1 MLPGTDW
8 RAPPELRSA
17 RTLRDTRFRFART
30 QPARRIGQEV
40 GGRWFSGNGPPTNGA
55 CGQGRKGRARHMRY
69 RSTSGKAP
77 LTSLRGAVLRGLA
90 PDGGLYMPVEIARH
104 SPEELEEFRRLPF
117 TEVCFRVVRPFAT
130 PDVPEEML
138 WQIVAESI
146 NFPVKLVSLSPGLH
160 ILELFHGPTLAFKD
174 FGARFMARLM
184 GYFVRGESRPLTV
197 LVATS
202 GDTGSAVAHGF
213 LGVRGIRVVILYP
226 SKRISEAQEKQF
238 TTLGEN
244 ITALEVAGSFDDCQ
258 RLVKQAFTDAELN
271 KRTFLTSANSI
282 NIGRL
287 LPQMFYHVAAY
298 RQMPVA
304 SVPLVVSVPSGNLGN
319 LTAGIFAKRIGLPV
333 VMFVAATN
341 ANDVVPEYLSSGE
354 FHPRPATQTLSNA
367 MDVGNPN
374 NFPRLL
380 DLCRGRL
387 ELVRREIWGHAA
399 TDDETLQEMKSIH
412 DRFGYIADPHTA
424 VGVLGWEAYKRANC
438 EPAQGLVLA
447 TAHPAKFA
455 DVVMRAIGT
464 APPLPDRLVACLKR
478 EKLSLPMTNAY
489 DDFKQFLDA
498 NKG

>member
-1 MLPGTDW
+1 L
-8 RAPPELRSA
+8 
-17 RTLRDTRFRFART
+17 
-30 QPARRIGQEV
+30 
-40 GGRWFSGNGPPTNGA
+40 
-55 CGQGRKGRARHMRY
+55 RY
-69 RSTSGKAP
+69 RSTSRKAP
-77 LTSLRGAVLRGLA
+77 LASLRGAVLRGLA
-90 PDGGLYMPVEIARH
+90 PDGGLYMAAEIARH
-104 SPEELEEFRRLPF
+104 SPQELEEFRRLPF

-130 PDVPEEML
+130 PDVPDEVL
-138 WQIVAESI
+138 WQIVSEAI

-184 GYFVRGESRPLTV
+184 GYFVRGETRPLKV

-213 LGVRGIRVVILYP
+213 LRVPGIRVVILYP

-244 ITALEVAGSFDDCQ
+244 ITAVEVAGTFDDCQ
-258 RLVKQAFTDAELN
+258 RLVKQAFSDAELN
-271 KRTFLTSANSI
+271 NRVWLTSANSI

-298 RQMPVA
+298 RQLPVA
-304 SVPLVVSVPSGNLGN
+304 SVPLIVSVPSGNFGN

-333 VMFVAATN
+333 AKYVASTN
-341 ANDVVPEYLSSGE
+341 ANDVVPEYLRSGE
-354 FHPRPATQTLSNA
+354 FHPRAAQATLSNA

-380 DLCRGRL
+380 DLCRNRL
-387 ELVRREIWGHAA
+387 EYVQKEIWGHGA
-399 TDDETLQEMKSIH
+399 TDDETIGAMKMLH

-424 VGVLGWEAYKRANC
+424 VGVLGWEAYKSQHP
-438 EPAQGLVLA
+438 EPAQGLVLS

-455 DVVMRAIGT
+455 DVVMKAIGT
-464 APPLPDRLVACLKR
+464 APPLPDRLAAYLKR
-478 EKLSLPMTNAY
+478 DKLSLPISSSY
-489 DDFKQFLDA
+489 DDFKQFLLT
-498 NKG
+498 K

>member
-1 MLPGTDW
+1 
-8 RAPPELRSA
+8 
-17 RTLRDTRFRFART
+17 
-30 QPARRIGQEV
+30 
-40 GGRWFSGNGPPTNGA
+40 
-55 CGQGRKGRARHMRY
+55 MRY
-69 RSTSGKAP
+69 RSTSRQAP

-104 SPEELEEFRRLPF
+104 SPEELEEFRKLPF
-117 TEVCFRVVRPFAT
+117 TEVCFRVVKPFAT
-130 PDVPEEML
+130 PDVPEEVL
-138 WQIVAESI
+138 WQIVTEAI

-184 GYFVRGESRPLTV
+184 GYFVRGESRQLTV

-213 LGVRGIRVVILYP
+213 LGVPGIRVVILYP
-226 SKRISEAQEKQF
+226 SRRISEAQEKQF

-244 ITALEVAGSFDDCQ
+244 ITALEVAGTFDDCQ
-258 RLVKQAFTDAELN
+258 RLVKQAFSDVELN
-271 KRTFLTSANSI
+271 KTAFLTSANSI

-298 RQMPVA
+298 RQLPVA
-304 SVPLVVSVPSGNLGN
+304 SVPLIVSVPSGNFGN

-333 VMFVAATN
+333 AKFIASTN
-341 ANDVVPEYLSSGE
+341 MNDVVPQYLRSGQ
-354 FHPRPATQTLSNA
+354 FCPRPATATYSNA

-387 ELVRREIWGHAA
+387 EYVQKEIWGHAA
-399 TDDETLQEMKSIH
+399 TDEETLCEMRKVH
-412 DRFGYIADPHTA
+412 ERFGYLPDPHTA
-424 VGVLGWEAYKRANC
+424 VGVYCWEAYKLEHA

-455 DVVMRAIGT
+455 DVVKKAIGS
-464 APPLPDRLVACLKR
+464 APPLPDRLAGYLKR
-478 EKLSLPMTNAY
+478 EKLSLPISSSY
-489 DDFKQFLDA
+489 DDFKQFLISH
-498 NKG
+498 

>member
-1 MLPGTDW
+1 
-8 RAPPELRSA
+8 
-17 RTLRDTRFRFART
+17 
-30 QPARRIGQEV
+30 
-40 GGRWFSGNGPPTNGA
+40 
-55 CGQGRKGRARHMRY
+55 MRY
-69 RSTSGKAP
+69 RSTSRKAP

-104 SPEELEEFRRLPF
+104 SSEELEEFRKLPF
-117 TEVCFRVVRPFAT
+117 TEVCFRVARPFAT
-130 PDVPEEML
+130 PDVPEEVL
-138 WQIVAESI
+138 WQVVSEAI

-184 GYFVRGESRPLTV
+184 GYFVRGETRPLTV

-213 LGVRGIRVVILYP
+213 LGVPGIRVVILYP

-244 ITALEVAGSFDDCQ
+244 ITALEVAGTFDDCQ
-258 RLVKQAFTDAELN
+258 RLVKQAISDAELN
-271 KRTFLTSANSI
+271 KHAWLTSANSI

-298 RQMPVA
+298 RQLPVA
-304 SVPLVVSVPSGNLGN
+304 SVPLIVSVPSGNFGN

-333 VMFVAATN
+333 AKYVASTN
-341 ANDVVPEYLSSGE
+341 ANDVVPQYLRTGE
-354 FHPRPATQTLSNA
+354 FHPRAAQATFSNA

-380 DLCRGRL
+380 DLCRDRL
-387 ELVRREIWGHAA
+387 EYVQKEIWGHGA
-399 TDDETLQEMKSIH
+399 TDEETLAAMRMLH
-412 DRFGYIADPHTA
+412 DKFGYISDPHTA
-424 VGVLGWEAYKRANC
+424 VGVLGWEAYKRQHP

-455 DVVMRAIGT
+455 DVVMKAIGT
-464 APPLPDRLVACLKR
+464 APPLPDRLAAYLKR
-478 EKLSLPMTNAY
+478 DKLSLPISSSY
-489 DDFKQFLDA
+489 DEFKQFLLSQ
-498 NKG
+498 

>member
-1 MLPGTDW
+1 
-8 RAPPELRSA
+8 
-17 RTLRDTRFRFART
+17 
-30 QPARRIGQEV
+30 
-40 GGRWFSGNGPPTNGA
+40 
-55 CGQGRKGRARHMRY
+55 MRY
-69 RSTSGKAP
+69 RSTSRKAA

-117 TEVCFRVVRPFAT
+117 TEVCFRVARPFAS
-130 PDVPEEML
+130 PDVPEEVL
-138 WQIVAESI
+138 WQVVSEAI
-146 NFPVKLVSLSPGLH
+146 NFPVNLVSLSPGLH

-184 GYFVRGESRPLTV
+184 GYFVRGETRTLTV

-213 LGVRGIRVVILYP
+213 LCVPGIRVVILYP

-244 ITALEVAGSFDDCQ
+244 ITALEVVGTFDDCQ
-258 RLVKQAFTDAELN
+258 RLVKQAFSDAELN
-271 KRTFLTSANSI
+271 KHTWLTSANSI

-298 RQMPVA
+298 RQLPVA
-304 SVPLVVSVPSGNLGN
+304 SVPLIVSVPSGNFGN

-333 VMFVAATN
+333 AKYVASTN
-341 ANDVVPEYLSSGE
+341 ANDVVPQYLRSGE
-354 FHPRPATQTLSNA
+354 FHPRAAQATYSNA

-380 DLCRGRL
+380 DLCRNRL
-387 ELVRREIWGHAA
+387 EYVQKEIWGHGA
-399 TDDETLQEMKSIH
+399 TDEETLAAMKMLH

-424 VGVLGWEAYKRANC
+424 VGVLGWEACKREHP

-455 DVVMRAIGT
+455 DVVMKAIGT
-464 APPLPDRLVACLKR
+464 APPLPDRLAAYLKC
-478 EKLSLPMTNAY
+478 EKLSLPISSSY
-489 DDFKQFLDA
+489 DEFKQFLLSQ
-498 NKG
+498 

>member
-1 MLPGTDW
+1 VSE
-8 RAPPELRSA
+8 A
-17 RTLRDTRFRFART
+17 
-30 QPARRIGQEV
+30 
-40 GGRWFSGNGPPTNGA
+40 
-55 CGQGRKGRARHMRY
+55 
-69 RSTSGKAP
+69 
-77 LTSLRGAVLRGLA
+77 
-90 PDGGLYMPVEIARH
+90 
-104 SPEELEEFRRLPF
+104 
-117 TEVCFRVVRPFAT
+117 
-130 PDVPEEML
+130 
-138 WQIVAESI
+138 I

-213 LGVRGIRVVILYP
+213 LGVQGIRVVILYP

-244 ITALEVAGSFDDCQ
+244 ISALEVTGTFDDCQ
-258 RLVKQAFTDAELN
+258 RLVKQAFSDVELN
-271 KRTFLTSANSI
+271 KTAFLTSANSI

-298 RQMPVA
+298 RQLPVA
-304 SVPLVVSVPSGNLGN
+304 SVPLIVSVPSGNFGN

-333 VMFVAATN
+333 SKFIASTN
-341 ANDVVPEYLSSGE
+341 ANDVVPQYLRSGQ
-354 FHPRPATQTLSNA
+354 FCPRPATATYSNA

-387 ELVRREIWGHAA
+387 EYVQKEIWGHAA
-399 TDDETLQEMKSIH
+399 TDEETLCEMKAVH
-412 DRFGYIADPHTA
+412 ERFGYLVDPHTA
-424 VGVLGWEAYKRANC
+424 VGVFCWEAYKLEHA

-455 DVVMRAIGT
+455 DAVKKAIGS
-464 APPLPDRLVACLKR
+464 APPLPERLAAYLKR
-478 EKLSLPMTNAY
+478 EKLSLPMSSSY
-489 DDFKQFLDA
+489 EDFKQFLLMH
-498 NKG
+498 

>member
-1 MLPGTDW
+1 L
-8 RAPPELRSA
+8 
-17 RTLRDTRFRFART
+17 
-30 QPARRIGQEV
+30 
-40 GGRWFSGNGPPTNGA
+40 
-55 CGQGRKGRARHMRY
+55 RY
-69 RSTSGKAP
+69 RSTSRKAP

-117 TEVCFRVVRPFAT
+117 TEVCFRVARPFAT
-130 PDVPEEML
+130 PDVPEEVL
-138 WQIVAESI
+138 WQVVSEAI
-146 NFPVKLVSLSPGLH
+146 NFPVNLVSLSPGLH

-184 GYFVRGESRPLTV
+184 GYFVRGETRPLTV

-213 LGVRGIRVVILYP
+213 LGVPGIRVVILYP

-244 ITALEVAGSFDDCQ
+244 ITALEVAGTFDDCQ
-258 RLVKQAFTDAELN
+258 RLVKQAFCDAELN
-271 KRTFLTSANSI
+271 KHAWLTSANSI

-298 RQMPVA
+298 RQLPVA
-304 SVPLVVSVPSGNLGN
+304 SVPLIVSVPSGNFGN
-319 LTAGIFAKRIGLPV
+319 LTAGIFAKRLGLPV
-333 VMFVAATN
+333 AKYVASTN
-341 ANDVVPEYLSSGE
+341 ANDVVPEYLRTGE
-354 FHPRPATQTLSNA
+354 FHPRAAQATYSNA

-380 DLCRGRL
+380 DLCRNRL
-387 ELVRREIWGHAA
+387 EYVQKEIWGHGA
-399 TDDETLQEMKSIH
+399 TDEETLAAMKMLH

-424 VGVLGWEAYKRANC
+424 VGVLGWEAYRREHP

-455 DVVMRAIGT
+455 DVVNKAIGT
-464 APPLPDRLVACLKR
+464 APPLPERLAAYLKR
-478 EKLSLPMTNAY
+478 DKLSLPISSSY
-489 DDFKQFLDA
+489 DEFKQFLLA
-498 NKG
+498 Q

>member
-1 MLPGTDW
+1 
-8 RAPPELRSA
+8 
-17 RTLRDTRFRFART
+17 
-30 QPARRIGQEV
+30 
-40 GGRWFSGNGPPTNGA
+40 
-55 CGQGRKGRARHMRY
+55 MRY
-69 RSTSGKAP
+69 RSTFGKAP
-77 LTSLRGAVLRGLA
+77 LTSLRGAMLRGLA

-130 PDVPEEML
+130 PDVREEVL
-138 WQIVAESI
+138 WQVVSQAI

-184 GYFVRGESRPLTV
+184 GYFVRGETRPLTV

-213 LGVRGIRVVILYP
+213 LGVPGIRVVILYP
-226 SKRISEAQEKQF
+226 SKRISQAQEKQF

-244 ITALEVAGSFDDCQ
+244 ITALEVAGTFDDCQ
-258 RLVKQAFTDAELN
+258 RLVKQAFSDAVLN
-271 KRTFLTSANSI
+271 QRVWLTSANSI

-298 RQMPVA
+298 RQLPVA
-304 SVPLVVSVPSGNLGN
+304 SVPLIVSVPSGNFGN

-333 VMFVAATN
+333 ARYVASTN
-341 ANDVVPEYLSSGE
+341 ANDVVPEYLRSGE
-354 FHPRPATQTLSNA
+354 FHPRAAQATYSNA
-367 MDVGNPN
+367 MDVGSPN

-380 DLCRGRL
+380 DLCRNRL
-387 ELVRREIWGHAA
+387 EYLQKEIWGHGA
-399 TDDETLQEMKSIH
+399 TDEETLSAMKMLH

-424 VGVLGWEAYKRANC
+424 VGVLGWEAYKR
-438 EPAQGLVLA
+438 EHPDPAQGLVLA

-455 DVVMRAIGT
+455 DVVMKAIGA
-464 APPLPDRLVACLKR
+464 APPLPDRLAAYLKR
-478 EKLSLPMTNAY
+478 EKLSLPISSTY
-489 DDFKQFLDA
+489 DDFKQFLLT
-498 NKG
+498 N

>member
-1 MLPGTDW
+1 L
-8 RAPPELRSA
+8 
-17 RTLRDTRFRFART
+17 
-30 QPARRIGQEV
+30 
-40 GGRWFSGNGPPTNGA
+40 
-55 CGQGRKGRARHMRY
+55 RY
-69 RSTSGKAP
+69 RSTSRKAP

-117 TEVCFRVVRPFAT
+117 TEVCFRVARPFAT
-130 PDVPEEML
+130 PDVPEEVL
-138 WQIVAESI
+138 WQVVSEAI
-146 NFPVKLVSLSPGLH
+146 NFPVNLVSLSPGLH

-184 GYFVRGESRPLTV
+184 GYFVRGETRPLTV

-213 LGVRGIRVVILYP
+213 LRVPGIRVVILYP

-244 ITALEVAGSFDDCQ
+244 ITALEVAGTFDDCQ
-258 RLVKQAFTDAELN
+258 RLVKQAFSDADLN
-271 KRTFLTSANSI
+271 KHTWLTSANSI

-298 RQMPVA
+298 RQLPVA
-304 SVPLVVSVPSGNLGN
+304 SVPLIVSVPSGNFGN

-333 VMFVAATN
+333 ARYVASTN
-341 ANDVVPEYLSSGE
+341 ANDVVPEYLRSGE
-354 FHPRPATQTLSNA
+354 FHPRAAQATYSNA

-380 DLCRGRL
+380 DLCRNRL
-387 ELVRREIWGHAA
+387 EYMQKEIWGHGA
-399 TDDETLQEMKSIH
+399 TDEETLAAMKMLH

-424 VGVLGWEAYKRANC
+424 VGVLGWEAYRREHP

-455 DVVMRAIGT
+455 DVVKKAIGT
-464 APPLPDRLVACLKR
+464 APPLPDRLAAYLKR
-478 EKLSLPMTNAY
+478 DKLSLPVSSSY
-489 DDFKQFLDA
+489 DEFKQFLLA
-498 NKG
+498 Q

>member
-1 MLPGTDW
+1 L
-8 RAPPELRSA
+8 
-17 RTLRDTRFRFART
+17 
-30 QPARRIGQEV
+30 
-40 GGRWFSGNGPPTNGA
+40 
-55 CGQGRKGRARHMRY
+55 RY
-69 RSTSGKAP
+69 RSTSRKAP

-117 TEVCFRVVRPFAT
+117 TEVCFRVARPFAT
-130 PDVPEEML
+130 PDVPEEVL
-138 WQIVAESI
+138 WQVVSEAI
-146 NFPVKLVSLSPGLH
+146 NFPVNLVSLSPGLH

-184 GYFVRGESRPLTV
+184 GYFVRGETRPLTV

-213 LGVRGIRVVILYP
+213 LGVPGIRVVILYP

-244 ITALEVAGSFDDCQ
+244 ITALEVAGTFDDCQ
-258 RLVKQAFTDAELN
+258 RLVKQAFCDAELN
-271 KRTFLTSANSI
+271 KHAWLTSANSI

-298 RQMPVA
+298 RQLPVA
-304 SVPLVVSVPSGNLGN
+304 SVPLIVSVPSGNFGN

-333 VMFVAATN
+333 AKYVASTN
-341 ANDVVPEYLSSGE
+341 ANDVLPEYLRTGE
-354 FHPRPATQTLSNA
+354 FHPRAAQATYSNA

-380 DLCRGRL
+380 DLCRNRL
-387 ELVRREIWGHAA
+387 EYVQKEIWGHGA
-399 TDDETLQEMKSIH
+399 TDEETLTAMKMLH

-424 VGVLGWEAYKRANC
+424 VGVLGWEAYRREHP

-455 DVVMRAIGT
+455 DVVKKAIGT
-464 APPLPDRLVACLKR
+464 APPLPERLAAYLKR
-478 EKLSLPMTNAY
+478 DKLSLPISSSY
-489 DDFKQFLDA
+489 DEFKRFLLA
-498 NKG
+498 Q